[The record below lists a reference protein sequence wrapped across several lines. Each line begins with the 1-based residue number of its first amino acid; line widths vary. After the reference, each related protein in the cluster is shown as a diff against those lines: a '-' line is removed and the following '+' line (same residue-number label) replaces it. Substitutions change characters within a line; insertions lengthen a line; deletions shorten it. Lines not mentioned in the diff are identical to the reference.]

1 MAGKT
6 ITMQRKR
13 GGGGFRW
20 ARWLILLSVTGVVVG
35 VVGALGIFLY
45 FGSDPELPHID
56 RVSDYHPKI
65 VSKIYSSDG
74 ELVGEVFD
82 ERRTV
87 VPIEKIPA
95 VMKNAI
101 IDAEDADFYQHGGL
115 SYMGMLRAA

>member
-13 GGGGFRW
+13 PGRFRW
-20 ARWLILLSVTGVVVG
+20 VRWAILLGVIGLVVG
-35 VVGALGIFLY
+35 VVGGLGIFLY
-45 FGSDPELPHID
+45 YGSDPELPHID

-95 VMKNAI
+95 VMKNA
-101 IDAEDADFYQHGGL
+101 
-115 SYMGMLRAA
+115 